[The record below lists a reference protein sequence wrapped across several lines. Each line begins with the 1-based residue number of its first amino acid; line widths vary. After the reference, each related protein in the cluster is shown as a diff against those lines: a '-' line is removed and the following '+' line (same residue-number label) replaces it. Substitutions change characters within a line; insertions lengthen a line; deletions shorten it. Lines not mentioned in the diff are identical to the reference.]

1 MTPESAKP
9 QTGVRGFD
17 LQVLP
22 GRRKLQSVLSAVGKA
37 TTARNG
43 MRGNPM
49 VLSYPTTAQ

>member
-1 MTPESAKP
+1 MSPERPKP